1 MAELWTGTIWPVTI
15 TVFQILLIVIPL
27 LLAVAY
33 VTYAERKVIG
43 AMQLRQGPMTVGP
56 FGLLQPL
63 ADGLKLFVKETII
76 PTGANKVVFL
86 MAPMVTF
93 ILALI
98 GWAVIPFG
106 AGHGPGRHQCRR
118 AVPVRDQLAGRLRRD
133 HGRLGQQLALRLPGC
148 LAQLG
153 ADGQLRDRDRA
164 DHPERAGD
172 GRLAQS
178 LRHRAGAGRRCG
190 SSSRTFRCS

>member
-15 TVFQILLIVIPL
+15 TVFQMFLIVVPL

-63 ADGLKLFVKETII
+63 ADGLKLFVKETIV

-86 MAPMVTF
+86 MAPM
-93 ILALI
+93 A
-98 GWAVIPFG
+98 P
-106 AGHGPGRHQCRR
+106 
-118 AVPVRDQLAGRLRRD
+118 
-133 HGRLGQQLALRLPGC
+133 
-148 LAQLG
+148 
-153 ADGQLRDRDRA
+153 
-164 DHPERAGD
+164 
-172 GRLAQS
+172 
-178 LRHRAGAGRRCG
+178 
-190 SSSRTFRCS
+190 SSWP